1 MRNLKPL
8 CVAIV
13 LLIGAVKSNAQET
26 APLSEPNYKK
36 PQLFGSL
43 PDNIKVN
50 IQSLKELLKSSNGEA
65 IASDLG
71 NSGSA
76 FNFNGQIVST
86 ASKYNNTIKSVVIR
100 SSNFNGA
107 RLTFTQRTNDDGTVS
122 YIGRIMSFDHA
133 DVYELQQKE
142 DGSYAFVKKKLN
154 DIVNE

>member
-8 CVAIV
+8 CVAIM
-13 LLIGAVKSNAQET
+13 LFIGAVKSNAQET
-26 APLSEPNYKK
+26 ASREPNYKK
-36 PQLFGSL
+36 PQLFGSF

-65 IASDLG
+65 VASDFG
-71 NSGSA
+71 NSGSS
-76 FNFNGQIVST
+76 FRFNGQIVST
-86 ASKYNNTIKSVVIR
+86 ASKNNNTIKSVVIR

-107 RLTFTQRTNDDGTVS
+107 CLTFTQRTNDDGTVS

-142 DGSYAFVKKKLN
+142 DGSYAFVKKKLY
-154 DIVNE
+154 DLVNE